1 MVFNGKANSGWLS
14 REYTSIPTASLE
26 NIFMQKMDAYEW
38 QDIMVLDVT
47 NSLIQ
52 TNMPPKKDGKERVI
66 IIITGV
72 LVDMILELDRD
83 IYSNHVVFENEKKL
97 IYFFALRAIYVMLV
111 ASLHFYK
118 KFHEDLEDIGF

>member
-1 MVFNGKANSGWLS
+1 
-14 REYTSIPTASLE
+14 
-26 NIFMQKMDAYEW
+26 
-38 QDIMVLDVT
+38 MVLDVT
-47 NSLIQ
+47 NSFIQ